1 MGRSRKE
8 QSQNKPTIRKE
19 KEKEGVKAHWWRFYI
34 ENIDKK
40 GSPLFLPRLLCQ
52 RVRRSHP

>member
-8 QSQNKPTIRKE
+8 QCQNKPKIRKD

-34 ENIDKK
+34 ENPDKK
-40 GSPLFLPRLLCQ
+40 GSFF
-52 RVRRSHP
+52 